1 MSARWRVAPAPLM
14 TALAARFHIYPPTSS
29 LGRRQ
34 CVCARW
40 PAQTVVLHKHAT
52 INVHTGQALL
62 QQQAHAVFH
71 VLALSSAWRE
81 TFLHLIAEARTPED
95 LAAAVNYAGA
105 AFEEDRRGSLSSTL
119 SKRAVP

>member
-34 CVCARW
+34 CICTRC
-40 PAQTVVLHKHAT
+40 PAQTIVLHKHAAIT
-52 INVHTGQALL
+52 MAAGHALL
-62 QQQAHAVFH
+62 QQHAHAVFH
-71 VLALSSAWRE
+71 GLALAPVWRD
-81 TFLHLIAEARTPED
+81 TFVHLIALAREPDD

-105 AFEEDRRGSLSSTL
+105 AFEESLRGH
-119 SKRAVP
+119 A